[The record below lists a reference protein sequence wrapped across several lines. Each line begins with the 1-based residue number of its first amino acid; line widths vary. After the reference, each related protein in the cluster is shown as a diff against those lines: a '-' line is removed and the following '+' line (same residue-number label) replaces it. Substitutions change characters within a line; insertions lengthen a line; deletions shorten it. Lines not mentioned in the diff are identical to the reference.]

1 MLNAKRFVSAVL
13 TGVLLVSAC
22 GCSFSSNQ
30 KKIDEINSVADTFAK
45 SACYL
50 DGKSLL
56 STVEEI
62 DSSKADEFTKKLSM
76 EDLSYDESVVK
87 LAIAETM
94 SYTVKTETAQ
104 VEKKEGSVDVVF
116 TIDDYEEAFKDLV
129 GYSDVFV
136 SAVKARKSVKQYTVH
151 LNLHKGDEGWLI
163 TEDSLAGLGE
173 LYSFLD
179 YEMYFC
185 ADTKDLYDSSM
196 WMFTEDDTYINTDVI
211 ELDVWFKA
219 EPEEKLYYTVGK
231 DGEVIYSSTPTT
243 CGTHFSAIFDV
254 DYRGATRTD
263 DYLSE
268 GIYTIKVFAV
278 RKTDA
283 LIASATATVSIS
295 DEANPDVPMQTSYYT
310 VEDSSFASIA
320 DLGWWD
326 YNSTMIAD
334 DTYCADTKTLGFSIQ
349 INGNG
354 PELYYAYYY
363 LGENEGSGT
372 PDLENPVYDTQI
384 VVQKYKDGTVYYNMD
399 YDPSELK
406 PGTYVIY
413 VAADENSL
421 ETPYITATCTVIT
434 QTSAEF

>member
-1 MLNAKRFVSAVL
+1 MINAKKFVSAVL

-22 GCSFSSNQ
+22 GCSFSGSQ
-30 KKIDEINSVADTFAK
+30 KKIDAINSVADTFAK

-62 DSSKADEFTKKLSM
+62 DSAKADEFTKKLSM
-76 EDLSYDESVVK
+76 ADLSYDESVVK

-94 SYTVKTETAQ
+94 SYEVKTETTR

-116 TIDDYEEAFKDLV
+116 IIDDYEDAFDGLV

-136 SAVKARKSVKQYTVH
+136 NAVKARKSVKRYTVT
-151 LNLHKGDEGWLI
+151 LNLYKGDEGWLI
-163 TEDSLAGLGE
+163 KEESLAGLDE

-179 YEMYFC
+179 YEFTFC
-185 ADTKDLYDSSM
+185 ADTKDLYDSSK
-196 WMFTEDDTYINTDVI
+196 WMFTEGDTYINTDVI

-219 EPEEKLYYTVGK
+219 DPEEKLYYTVGK
-231 DGEVIYSSTPTT
+231 DGETIYSSTPTT
-243 CGTHFSAIFDV
+243 CGTRFNAIFDV
-254 DYRGATRTD
+254 DYSGAARTGD
-263 DYLSE
+263 FLSE
-268 GIYTIKVFAV
+268 GVYTIKLFAV

-295 DEANPDVPMQTSYYT
+295 DELNPDVPMETSYYT
-310 VEDSSFASIA
+310 IEDSSFASIA

-326 YNSTMIAD
+326 YDSTMIAD
-334 DTYCADTKTLGFSIQ
+334 DTYCADTKTLGFSIKL
-349 INGNG
+349 NGTG

-363 LGENEGSGT
+363 LGENEGSGS
-372 PDLENPVYDTQI
+372 PDLENPLYDARI

-399 YDPSELK
+399 YRPSELK
-406 PGTYVIY
+406 PGTYMIR
-413 VAADENSL
+413 VAADEDSL

-434 QTSAEF
+434 QTRAEF